1 VPEVQTLEEVLAVL
15 SAKGAKRIGVD
26 GTDGAGKSDLATRIS
41 AALRIPHLDLDDVLE
56 KNQGG
61 FINHIKYG
69 ELRRAAP
76 EAGFVISGVCLLDV
90 LERAEIAIEALV
102 YVKMY
107 HLGYWSDERELDV
120 MEPLEQFLVAERV
133 VLSQIENRPVT
144 DFGLGEEII
153 KYHYHRRPF
162 NRSDVV
168 FRRNIGAE
176 NDG

>member
-1 VPEVQTLEEVLAVL
+1 MEEVLGIL
-15 SAKGAKRIGVD
+15 SAKAARRIGVD
-26 GTDGAGKSDLATRIS
+26 GTDGAGKSHLAARIAS
-41 AALRIPHLDLDDVLE
+41 ALGITHLDLDDFLE

-61 FINHIKYG
+61 FTNHIKYG
-69 ELRRAAP
+69 ELRKAASGS
-76 EAGFVISGVCLLDV
+76 GFVISGVCLLDV

-120 MEPLEQFLVAERV
+120 MEPLEQFLAAERV
-133 VLSQIENRPVT
+133 VLSQIENRPVD

-153 KYHYHRRPF
+153 RYHYHRRPY

-168 FRRNIGAE
+168 FRRDIGKGI
-176 NDG
+176 DD